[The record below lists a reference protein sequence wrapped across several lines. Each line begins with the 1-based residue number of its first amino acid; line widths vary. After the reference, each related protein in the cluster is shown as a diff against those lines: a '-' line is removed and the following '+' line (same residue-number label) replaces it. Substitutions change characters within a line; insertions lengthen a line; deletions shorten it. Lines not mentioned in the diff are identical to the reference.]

1 MPQEFDPDYAALF
14 DNNRRWVR
22 RVNDTRPDFFP
33 TLARQQAPKYFWI
46 GCADSRVPANEVI
59 DLAPGEVFVHRNV
72 ANVMPHSDMNSL
84 STLQFA
90 VDVLRVEHILVV
102 GHYGCGGVKAALDG
116 ARVGLVD
123 NWLGHVGDV
132 IERHAARLAAL
143 PAEQRWDRLCEL
155 NALEQAHNV
164 CRTTVLQD
172 AWARGQHVEVHACCY
187 GLKDGLLR
195 DLGLA
200 VRGGQALAERFVSA
214 LAFVDHGTRGAI
226 R

>member
-1 MPQEFDPDYAALF
+1 MSQDLDPDYAALF

-22 RVNDTRPDFFP
+22 RVNQTRPEFFP

-72 ANVMPHSDMNSL
+72 ANVVPHSDMNSM

-102 GHYGCGGVKAALDG
+102 GHYGCGGVKAVLEG
-116 ARVGLVD
+116 ARVGLGD

-132 IERHAARLAAL
+132 MERHAGLLEAL
-143 PAEQRWDRLCEL
+143 PAARRWDRLCEL
-155 NALEQAHNV
+155 NAVEQAHNV

-172 AWARGQHVEVHACCY
+172 AWARGQRVAVHACVY
-187 GLKDGLLR
+187 GLQDGLLR
-195 DLGLA
+195 DLGLG
-200 VRGGQALAERFVSA
+200 VRGTREVAEGFARALRQIAE
-214 LAFVDHGTRGAI
+214 G
-226 R
+226 

>member
-22 RVNDTRPDFFP
+22 RVNDTRPDFFS
-33 TLARQQAPKYFWI
+33 TLARLQAPKYFWI

-72 ANVMPHSDMNSL
+72 ANVMPHSDMNSM

-102 GHYGCGGVKAALDG
+102 GHYGCGGVKAVLDG
-116 ARVGLVD
+116 ARVGLAD

-132 IERHAARLAAL
+132 MERHAARLAAL
-143 PAEQRWDRLCEL
+143 PQHQRWDRLCEL

-200 VRGGQALAERFVSA
+200 VRGGQVLTERFGSA
-214 LAFVDHGTRGAI
+214 LDYVDHGVTGESR
-226 R
+226 

>member
-1 MPQEFDPDYAALF
+1 MTADQDPDYAVLF

-22 RVNDTRPDFFP
+22 RVNDTRPEFFA
-33 TLARQQAPKYFWI
+33 TLARLQAPKYFWI

-72 ANVMPHSDMNSL
+72 ANVMPHSDMNSMA
-84 STLQFA
+84 TLQFA

-102 GHYGCGGVKAALDG
+102 GHYGCSGVRAVLEG
-116 ARVGLVD
+116 VRVGLAD

-132 IERHAARLAAL
+132 LERHAARLARV

-155 NALEQAHNV
+155 NALDQAHNV

-172 AWARGQHVEVHACCY
+172 AWSRGQRVSVHACVY
-187 GLKDGLLR
+187 GLQDGVLR

-200 VRGGQALAERFVSA
+200 ASDARGVADGFARALRTIDAT
-214 LAFVDHGTRGAI
+214 G
-226 R
+226 

>member
-1 MPQEFDPDYAALF
+1 MNPDSDSDPDYSALF

-22 RVNDTRPDFFP
+22 RVNETRPEFFAK
-33 TLARQQAPKYFWI
+33 LARQQAPKFFWI

-72 ANVMPHSDMNSL
+72 ANVMPHSDMNSM

-102 GHYGCGGVKAALDG
+102 GHYGCGGVKAVLDG

-132 IERHAARLAAL
+132 MERHAARLAGAD
-143 PAEQRWDRLCEL
+143 PQARWDRLCEL
-155 NALEQAHNV
+155 NAIDQAHNV

-172 AWARGQHVEVHACCY
+172 AWARGQKVAVHACVY

-195 DLGLA
+195 DLGMA
-200 VRGGQALAERFVSA
+200 VRESRGVASGFERALRRI
-214 LAFVDHGTRGAI
+214 DHAH
-226 R
+226 

>member
-1 MPQEFDPDYAALF
+1 MSQAFDPDYAALF

-22 RVNDTRPDFFP
+22 RVNETRPEFFP

-72 ANVMPHSDMNSL
+72 ANVMPHSDMNSM

-102 GHYGCGGVKAALDG
+102 GHYGCGGVKAVLDG

-123 NWLGHVGDV
+123 NWLGHVRDV
-132 IERHAARLAAL
+132 MERHAARLQAVPQEL
-143 PAEQRWDRLCEL
+143 RWDRLCEL
-155 NALEQAHNV
+155 NALDQAHNV
-164 CRTTVLQD
+164 SRTTVLQD
-172 AWARGQHVEVHACCY
+172 AWARGQRVVVHACCY
-187 GLKDGLLR
+187 GLQDGLLR
-195 DLGLA
+195 DLGLTLRDGRA
-200 VRGGQALAERFVSA
+200 VADGFAAALRF
-214 LAFVDHGTRGAI
+214 LDHGGAQPI

>member
-1 MPQEFDPDYAALF
+1 MDPDFDSDYSALF

-22 RVNDTRPDFFP
+22 RVNETRPEFFA
-33 TLARQQAPKYFWI
+33 TLARQQAPKFFWI

-72 ANVMPHSDMNSL
+72 ANVMPHSDMNSM

-102 GHYGCGGVKAALDG
+102 GHYGCGGVKAVLDG

-123 NWLGHVGDV
+123 NWLGHVSDV
-132 IERHAARLAAL
+132 MERHAARLAGAD
-143 PAEQRWDRLCEL
+143 PQTRWDRLCEL
-155 NALEQAHNV
+155 NAIDQAHNV

-172 AWARGQHVEVHACCY
+172 AWARGQKVAVHACVY

-195 DLGLA
+195 DLGMA
-200 VRGGQALAERFVSA
+200 VRESQEVVPGFERALRQ
-214 LAFVDHGTRGAI
+214 VDHAH
-226 R
+226 